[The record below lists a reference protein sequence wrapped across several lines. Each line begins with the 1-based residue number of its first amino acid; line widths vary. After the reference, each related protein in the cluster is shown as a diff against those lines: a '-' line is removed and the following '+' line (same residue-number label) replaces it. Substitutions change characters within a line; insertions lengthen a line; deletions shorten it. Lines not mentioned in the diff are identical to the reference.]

1 MLDINE
7 ARTGAKALC
16 LQAATLSGLKV
27 SEFSPERLADI
38 VESNYNKV
46 NSERRPEAVAY
57 LLRVIAAALESA
69 QESNAGILQETNV
82 SAGRQKVCPVFPF
95 D

>member
-7 ARTGAKALC
+7 AKTGAKALC

-38 VESNYNKV
+38 VESNYIKV
-46 NSERRPEAVAY
+46 NAERRPEAVAY
-57 LLRVIAAALESA
+57 LLRVVAASLESA
-69 QESNAGILQETNV
+69 QKSNSDTLHETDV
-82 SAGRQKVCPVFPF
+82 AAGRQTVCPVFPF

>member
-7 ARTGAKALC
+7 AKTGAKALV
-16 LQAATLSGLKV
+16 LQAAALSGLKV

-38 VESNYNKV
+38 VEKNYNKV
-46 NSERRPEAVAY
+46 TIERRPEAVAY

-69 QESNAGILQETNV
+69 QESNSDILQETNV
-82 SAGRQKVCPVFPF
+82 REGREKVCPVFPF